1 MLSTSVDGATSK
13 ADDSLTTD
21 PDIIKG
27 PTESHVLSQVEQ
39 DEKGL
44 SQQSGDTAEITNI
57 GWGESPDAI
66 EEPLVAGVS
75 NEDLW
80 MLIRRFDKVYVLSWL
95 LDLLVPTMLAVLLA
109 LVVYPPC
116 RSLMFPPAP
125 ISLVN
130 KDTGGVQK
138 PKAGILGSDDSIT
151 GAPEKFKGEAAE
163 QEASNLVASV
173 ASVAVGSAVG
183 KHDQGVPDDAPFE
196 DDVPDA
202 MDIVANTADAQ
213 SAAHG
218 KVPTDSHDKTRQP
231 MKQSV
236 MEAANSSMQVIG
248 DITDTYEKLGNALS
262 ATVPFPQLTPR
273 LRLVALLG
281 PALLASMMTSCYVF
295 MKLSTLLVGLT
306 FFGDPVIR
314 RGVVYLNR
322 RLPNWQKL
330 IQLQNSLLKGIPT
343 NAQLALTL
351 LRIGEANASPLP
363 PPPTSQDKVPSRP
376 VSLNQEEIT
385 LGATDGEI
393 QQAALVK
400 PEDHAQ
406 EAQAS
411 PEKSQKR
418 TLGSSIL
425 GFFRG
430 TTASGVESKR
440 GVDRL
445 RAAIGSHHAKNRVG
459 VLRDR
464 GKRITPSGP
473 VVFDARC
480 KGKRGT
486 VIIDSTKEPPLLYF
500 TTDTPQSGDAQLEN
514 RKNGSVLFTMP
525 VTDIQEMRKL
535 GGMGWKGKL
544 VVGWALGGKE
554 VVDGLLIT
562 GKKPGQSYQL
572 TAMGTRNQLF
582 NRLIAI
588 DRQVWATC

>member
-1 MLSTSVDGATSK
+1 MLSASVDGATSM
-13 ADDSLTTD
+13 ADNNITTD
-21 PDIIKG
+21 PDIPKG
-27 PTESHVLSQVEQ
+27 PTESHILSQVEQ
-39 DEKGL
+39 NEKGL
-44 SQQSGDTAEITNI
+44 SQKSGDTAEITNI

-66 EEPLVAGVS
+66 EEPLVAGLS

-95 LDLLVPTMLAVLLA
+95 FDLIVPTMLAILLA

-116 RSLMFPPAP
+116 RPLMFPPAP

-138 PKAGILGSDDSIT
+138 PKAGILGSNDSIT

-183 KHDQGVPDDAPFE
+183 KHDQGVPDYAPLE

-236 MEAANSSMQVIG
+236 MDAANSSMQVIG

-262 ATVPFPQLTPR
+262 ATAPFPQLSPR

-281 PALLASMMTSCYVF
+281 PALLASIMTSCYVF
-295 MKLSTLLVGLT
+295 VKLSTLLIGLA

-351 LRIGEANASPLP
+351 LRIGEANTSPLP

-376 VSLNQEEIT
+376 ISLHEEELT
-385 LGATDGEI
+385 LGATDEEI
-393 QQAALVK
+393 KQAALVK
-400 PEDHAQ
+400 PEVHAN
-406 EAQAS
+406 EAQAP
-411 PEKSQKR
+411 PEKSLKR

-445 RAAIGSHHAKNRVG
+445 RAAIGSHQAKNRVG

-464 GKRITPSGP
+464 GKRITPIGP
-473 VVFDARC
+473 VSFDARC
-480 KGKRGT
+480 KGKRGS

-500 TTDTPQSGDAQLEN
+500 TTDTPQNGTAQVEN
-514 RKNGSVLFTMP
+514 CKSGSVLFTMP

-588 DRQVWATC
+588 DGQVWASC